1 MITPCF
7 CRFNLIKDCET
18 MTQAAVLQDDASRL
32 TERPKLVISQHRQI
46 VRKAK
51 DHLARYLIRVGGIGV
66 ILAVTLIFAY
76 LIYEVV
82 PLFKKP
88 DLTLVQSFVLQT
100 QALPDSALQNVS
112 ANKSVPATFSLLTDE
127 RAQAAAVMNRQGQL
141 QFWQLL
147 PSPTLATTQD
157 FKSQQ
162 VAADPENDRR
172 FALYAAGKLSVV
184 EVEFKNQY
192 DSNAVLN
199 VRPQVNQPYGDV
211 PLTFADIDTQLTALT
226 FRDTLTHV
234 WAIGQMDAQQL
245 VVQSWKKQTSPFG
258 GKVSLK
264 ADRQF
269 YLSPSL
275 ASIQNVLMSG
285 DSRWLYI
292 ISPTQG
298 MEVFDL
304 KTNPVQL
311 YAKVELGSNRI
322 TASQF
327 LLGGFS
333 LILGNDR
340 GQVQQWMPVRDDN
353 NHYRFSKVREFS
365 LGQQAITEVRPEYRR
380 KGFMAADLAGN
391 VGYFN
396 TTAEVELFKQPL
408 HSGPIE
414 LLALTPRGDQLWVLG
429 GEKVQGYKIDN
440 EHPEVSWKSLWSKI
454 WYEGYDHAQYLWQS
468 SASSNDF
475 EPKFS
480 LMPLAFGTLKASFYT
495 MLLAMPLALCG
506 AIFTAYFMAPALR
519 TKVKPTI
526 ELMAALPTV
535 ILGFI
540 AGLWLAPLVEQQ
552 LPGIV
557 TMLVLTP
564 IIILLSAF
572 LYIQLPQG
580 LRQRIPDGW
589 QPLLLI
595 PSIIFAVAVSM
606 SLSDPMQS
614 FFFDGDMRK
623 WITQEL
629 GVGFDQRNSLVVAFA
644 MGFATIPVIFSIAE
658 DAIFAVPKHLT
669 YGSLA
674 LGATSWQTLVRVVLP
689 TASPGIFSAVMIGF
703 GRAVGETMIV
713 LMATGNTPI
722 MDVNIFEG
730 FRTLA
735 ANIAVEMPE
744 TEVDSSHFRVLFLA
758 ALVLLSF
765 TFVVN
770 TTAELVRQRLR
781 EKYGSL

>member
-1 MITPCF
+1 
-7 CRFNLIKDCET
+7 
-18 MTQAAVLQDDASRL
+18 MTQSAIFHTEDVSRL
-32 TERPKLVISQHRQI
+32 SERPKLLISQRQQTL
-46 VRKAK
+46 RKLK
-51 DHLARYLIRVGGIGV
+51 DHLARGLIHIGGIAV
-66 ILAVTLIFAY
+66 IFAITLIFAY
-76 LIYEVV
+76 LIYEVI

-88 DLTLVQSFVLQT
+88 SLTPVQTLVLSGHTQT
-100 QALPDSALQNVS
+100 S
-112 ANKSVPATFSLLTDE
+112 FSLLTDE
-127 RAQAAAVMNRQGQL
+127 RAQVAAVMGRQGQL
-141 QFWQLL
+141 QFWQLQPQPL
-147 PSPTLATTQD
+147 LMSEQLIAA
-157 FKSQQ
+157 QQ
-162 VAADPENDRR
+162 MAADPELDRR
-172 FALYAAGKLSVV
+172 FAFYDDGKLAIA
-184 EVEFKNQY
+184 EIEFKNQY
-192 DSNAVLN
+192 DQSGALQVK
-199 VRPQVNQPYGDV
+199 PQLIKPYGEA
-211 PLTFADIDTQLTALT
+211 PLLLADAGTVLQSLT
-226 FRDTLTHV
+226 FRDTSNAV
-234 WAIGQMDAQQL
+234 WAIGQVSAQQL
-245 VVQSWKKQTSPFG
+245 KVQSWKKQISPFG
-258 GKVSLK
+258 GQVSLR
-264 ADRQF
+264 ADRQLT
-269 YLSPSL
+269 LSPSVD
-275 ASIQNVLMSG
+275 AIQNVLLSG
-285 DSRWLYI
+285 DARWLYV

-304 KTNPVQL
+304 KSNPVQL
-311 YAKVELGSNRI
+311 YAKVELDSGRI

-333 LILGNDR
+333 LILGNEQ
-340 GQVQQWMPVRDDN
+340 GQIQQWMPVRDDN

-365 LGQQAITEVRPEYRR
+365 LHQQAITELRPEYRR
-380 KGFMAADLAGN
+380 KGFIAADLAGY

-408 HSGPIE
+408 HAGPIE
-414 LLALTPRGDQLWVLG
+414 LMALTPRGDQLWLMDG
-429 GEKVQGYKIDN
+429 GKVQGYKIDN

-495 MLLAMPLALCG
+495 MLMAIPLALCG
-506 AIFTAYFMAPALR
+506 AIFTAYFMAPTLR

-535 ILGFI
+535 ILGFL

-557 TMLVLTP
+557 LMLVSTP
-564 IIILLSAF
+564 IVILLSAY
-572 LYIQLPQG
+572 LYTRLPESW
-580 LRQRIPDGW
+580 RQRIPDGW

-595 PSIIFAVAVSM
+595 PSIILSVVISM
-606 SLSDPMQS
+606 TLSDPMQVW
-614 FFFDGDMRK
+614 FFDGDMRK
-623 WITQEL
+623 WLTQDL
-629 GVGFDQRNSLVVAFA
+629 GIGFDQRNSLVVAFA
-644 MGFATIPVIFSIAE
+644 MGFAAIPVIFSIAE

-669 YGSLA
+669 FGSLA

-689 TASPGIFSAVMIGF
+689 TASPGIFSAMMIGF

-722 MDVNIFEG
+722 MDMNIFEG

>member
-1 MITPCF
+1 MV
-7 CRFNLIKDCET
+7 
-18 MTQAAVLQDDASRL
+18 QAAVAHDDVSRL
-32 TERPKLVISQHRQI
+32 AERPKLVISQHRQV
-46 VRKAK
+46 VRKIK
-51 DHLARYLIRVGGIGV
+51 DHLAKYFIRVGGIGV

-88 DLTLVQSFVLQT
+88 ELTLVQTF
-100 QALPDSALQNVS
+100 ALKAG
-112 ANKSVPATFSLLTDE
+112 AKSVDQTTAWPQNNVADAFSLLTDE
-127 RAQAAAVMNRQGQL
+127 RAQAAAIMDRQGQL

-147 PSPTLATTQD
+147 PTPTLVSTRD
-157 FKSQQ
+157 FKAQQ
-162 VAADPENDRR
+162 VAADPENDKR
-172 FALYAAGKLSVV
+172 FALYDAGKLSIID
-184 EVEFKNQY
+184 VEFKNQY
-192 DSNAVLN
+192 DSNAVLS
-199 VRPQVNQPYGDV
+199 VKPQVNQPYGD
-211 PLTFADIDTQLTALT
+211 LAFTFAGGQGDTQLSALS
-226 FRDTLTHV
+226 FRDTPTDV
-234 WAIGQMDAQQL
+234 WAIGQTDAQQL

-258 GKVSLK
+258 GKVSLR

-269 YLSPSL
+269 VLSPSL
-275 ASIQNVLMSG
+275 ASIQNILISG
-285 DSRWLYI
+285 DSRWVYV
-292 ISPTQG
+292 ISNSQG

-304 KTNPVQL
+304 KTNPVRL
-311 YAKVELGSNRI
+311 YAKVELPGSRI
-322 TASQF
+322 TASHF

-333 LILGNDR
+333 LIMGTDN
-340 GQVQQWMPVRDDN
+340 GQVQQWMPVRDDE

-365 LGQQAITEVRPEYRR
+365 LGQQAITEIRPEYRR

-408 HSGPIE
+408 NAGPIE
-414 LLALTPRGDQLWVLG
+414 LLALTPRGDQLWVLDG
-429 GEKVQGYKIDN
+429 AVVQSYNIHN

-454 WYEGYDHAQYLWQS
+454 WYEGYDHSQYLWQS

-564 IIILLSAF
+564 IIILVSAF
-572 LYIQLPQG
+572 LYTQLPLV

-606 SLSDPMQS
+606 SLSDPMQVH
-614 FFFDGDMRK
+614 FFDGDMRK
-623 WITQEL
+623 WITQEM

>member
-1 MITPCF
+1 M
-7 CRFNLIKDCET
+7 N
-18 MTQAAVLQDDASRL
+18 QAVVFQDDASRL
-32 TERPKLVISQHRQI
+32 TERPKLVISQRRKT
-46 VRKAK
+46 VRKVQ
-51 DHLARYLIRVGGIGV
+51 DHLARCLIHVGGITV

-88 DLTLVQSFVLQT
+88 TLTLVQTF
-100 QALPDSALQNVS
+100 ALQNKAINEQS
-112 ANKSVPATFSLLTDE
+112 QVPFSLLTDE
-127 RAQAAAVMNRQGQL
+127 RTQVAVIMGRQGRV
-141 QFWQLL
+141 QFWQLQ
-147 PSPTLATTQD
+147 PSPLLMSTQD
-157 FKSQQ
+157 FTAQQ
-162 VAADPENDRR
+162 VAADPDKDRR
-172 FALYAAGKLSVV
+172 FAFYAAGKLSII
-184 EVEFKNQY
+184 EIEFKNHY
-192 DSNAVLN
+192 DSGAVLQ
-199 VRPQVNQPYGDV
+199 VKPQINKPYGEAV
-211 PLTFADIDTQLTALT
+211 LAFADAKTQLQSLT
-226 FRDTLTHV
+226 FRDTATDV
-234 WAIGQMDAQQL
+234 WAVGRVDAHEL
-245 VVQSWKKQTSPFG
+245 IVQSWKKQTSPFG
-258 GKVSLK
+258 GQVSLR
-264 ADRQF
+264 ADKQF
-269 YLSPSL
+269 TLLPSL
-275 ASIQNVLMSG
+275 ASTQNILLSG
-285 DSRWLYI
+285 DARWLYV
-292 ISPTQG
+292 ISQTQG

-304 KTNPVQL
+304 KSNPVQL
-311 YAKVELGSNRI
+311 YAKVEFGSGRI

-333 LILGNDR
+333 LILGNDQ
-340 GQVQQWMPVRDDN
+340 GQIQQWMPVRDDS

-365 LGQQAITEVRPEYRR
+365 LGHQAITEVRPEYRR
-380 KGFMAADLAGN
+380 KGFMAADLTGS

-408 HSGPIE
+408 HAGPIE
-414 LLALTPRGDQLWVLG
+414 LLALTPRGDQLWLLD
-429 GEKVQGYKIDN
+429 GEKVRGYKIDN

-519 TKVKPTI
+519 TKVKPAI

-535 ILGFI
+535 ILGFL

-557 TMLVLTP
+557 LMLVATP
-564 IIILLSAF
+564 IIILLSAY
-572 LYIQLPQG
+572 LYTRLPAG
-580 LRQRIPDGW
+580 WRHHIPDGW
-589 QPLLLI
+589 QPLLLM
-595 PSIIFAVAVSM
+595 PSIIGAVVMSM
-606 SLSDPMQS
+606 SLSDPMQVL
-614 FFFDGDMRK
+614 FFDGDMRK
-623 WITQEL
+623 WLTQSL
-629 GVGFDQRNSLVVAFA
+629 GIGFDQRNSLVVAFA

-658 DAIFAVPKHLT
+658 DAIFAVPKHLS

-722 MDVNIFEG
+722 MDMNIFEG

-744 TEVDSSHFRVLFLA
+744 TEVNSSHFRVLFLA